1 MRDECHVKWVEFIE
15 TFPYVIKYKQGKEN
29 IMADAISRRLL
40 SNLDTKTLGFEYT
53 KDFYVGD
60 FDFGNILNACEKMA
74 FYKFFRHNG
83 FCFGKIS
90 STYLNDHFMTYLL
103 KKLMGVV

>member
-15 TFPYVIKYKQGKEN
+15 TFPYVIKYKQGNEN
-29 IMADAISRRLL
+29 TVANAISRTLL

-53 KDFYVGD
+53 KDFYFGD

-74 FYKFFRHNG
+74 FCNFLSIMVFLFQKNRFYV
-83 FCFGKIS
+83 
-90 STYLNDHFMTYLL
+90 L
-103 KKLMGVV
+103 K